1 MVNLDKC
8 IRSCNTLHDLSTK
21 LSVPNKAEDLNLS
34 VLSSLQEE
42 MLKNVKKGYIMWM
55 YL

>member
-21 LSVPNKAEDLNLS
+21 LSVPNKTEDLNLS
-34 VLSSLQEE
+34 VLTSLQEE
-42 MLKNVKKGYIMWM
+42 MLKKI
-55 YL
+55 